1 MSVAI
6 YLQTM
11 ELFIEV
17 KGAVGLHSNLE
28 QVDITQVLHC
38 GGLLLCFTNNNRL
51 VVWNPCLGETRW
63 IHPKTTGYSSNFA
76 LGYQKNK
83 SYHSYKILRCRH
95 DFQLNNTSEI
105 YEFGSDSWR
114 VRDDIALDCKLTLP
128 NQVSSQGNT
137 FWLAEDRI
145 FRNKRI
151 VLSFDFTTERF
162 KRFSLPKNPPS
173 ITSLSVVREE
183 QLSFF
188 FFFFFVNQDGM
199 HCFVSN
205 KMQVWVSDK
214 IDNDAVVLS
223 WSKSFKVDFQAIDR
237 RFQSFMVDEEK
248 KVVLCCDSCPWIRS
262 MVYTFGEDFDSYT
275 ETPYVQSMQ
284 LDFPPF
290 IFSYVPS
297 LVHIQQE

>member
-1 MSVAI
+1 MATI
-6 YLQTM
+6 C
-11 ELFIEV
+11 
-17 KGAVGLHSNLE
+17 GLKQSGHMNTLTHYIHSSMLKTI
-28 QVDITQVLHC
+28 QL
-38 GGLLLCFTNNNRL
+38 L

-151 VLSFDFTTERF
+151 
-162 KRFSLPKNPPS
+162 
-173 ITSLSVVREE
+173 
-183 QLSFF
+183 
-188 FFFFFVNQDGM
+188 
-199 HCFVSN
+199 
-205 KMQVWVSDK
+205 MQVWVSDK